1 MWLLGLATLYL
12 GGQVSCKPQE
22 PGNQFQSR
30 NLGTA
35 TPRKF
40 HASSDPPSSGQR
52 HYNTSSDSTIYCFGA
67 PPSARPTLGG
77 FWMCCICLCARPQ
90 LLVFIPARK
99 ESAVDAGRGAHGCDD
114 EVRRS
119 FGQETRIDEA
129 VPPPVVVLTR
139 VSRTSTS
146 CRDAWT
152 WGSGAVEGTVDAQAG
167 YG

>member
-1 MWLLGLATLYL
+1 PRCFLVDLIWPLGLATLYL

-22 PGNQFQSR
+22 PGNQFQSC

-35 TPRKF
+35 TLRKF

-52 HYNTSSDSTIYCFGA
+52 HYNTSSGSSIYCFGA

-77 FWMCCICLCARPQ
+77 FWMCCSCLC
-90 LLVFIPARK
+90 
-99 ESAVDAGRGAHGCDD
+99 
-114 EVRRS
+114 
-119 FGQETRIDEA
+119 
-129 VPPPVVVLTR
+129 VPPPAVVLTC

-152 WGSGAVEGTVDAQAG
+152 WGSGVVEGTVDAWAG